1 MSGSENEDSRVAVER
16 ARRERNVALG
26 LVLAGF
32 AALFFVM
39 TIVRLGGQIGP

>member
-1 MSGSENEDSRVAVER
+1 MSGSEEEDPLVTVER

-39 TIVRLGGQIGP
+39 TIVRLGGQGGS